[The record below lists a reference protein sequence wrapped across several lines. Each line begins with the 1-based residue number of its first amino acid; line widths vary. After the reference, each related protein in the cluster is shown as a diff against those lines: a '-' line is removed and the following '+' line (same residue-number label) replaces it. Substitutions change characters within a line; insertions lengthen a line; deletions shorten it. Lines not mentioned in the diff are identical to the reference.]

1 MRKLYTFKEIV
12 SKKKKKESGSS
23 SIAFTEWHVTK
34 IVDFSRWHSTSTME
48 IWLRY
53 LISTKIFHV
62 PKWIGIDTWPNNI
75 AKSSITSQWQSKFG
89 FAYIPSY
96 TYLYYGSSSIIHI
109 HSFSLVPLQKHKT
122 SIGDKWLPTHW
133 WAVASPPQLSHQS
146 SLLQSPNLP
155 QLLLFLVLV
164 SMPRPALPC
173 RPSGCQVSLGLH
185 TSMARHLGMY
195 KSYTHKSYK
204 LMCHR

>member
-1 MRKLYTFKEIV
+1 M
-12 SKKKKKESGSS
+12 
-23 SIAFTEWHVTK
+23 

-53 LISTKIFHV
+53 LISPGIFHV

-96 TYLYYGSSSIIHI
+96 TYLYYWLLFHNP
-109 HSFSLVPLQKHKT
+109 HSFILSLVPLQKHKT

-155 QLLLFLVLV
+155 QLPLFLVLV
-164 SMPRPALPC
+164 SMPHPALPC
-173 RPSGCQVSLGLH
+173 RRSGCQVSLGLH
-185 TSMARHLGMY
+185 TSMVRHPGTY
-195 KSYTHKSYK
+195 KSFPHKSYK
-204 LMCHR
+204 LMYHR

>member
-12 SKKKKKESGSS
+12 SIKKKRSGSS
-23 SIAFTEWHVTK
+23 SVAFTQWHVTM

-53 LISTKIFHV
+53 LISTGIFHV

-75 AKSSITSQWQSKFG
+75 AKSRITSQSQSKFG

-96 TYLYYGSSSIIHI
+96 TYLYYWFLFHNP
-109 HSFSLVPLQKHKT
+109 HSFILSLVPLQKHKT

>member
-12 SKKKKKESGSS
+12 SKKKKKKSGSS

-109 HSFSLVPLQKHKT
+109 HSFSL
-122 SIGDKWLPTHW
+122 WF
-133 WAVASPPQLSHQS
+133 LSKNTK
-146 SLLQSPNLP
+146 LQSETN
-155 QLLLFLVLV
+155 
-164 SMPRPALPC
+164 
-173 RPSGCQVSLGLH
+173 GCQHIDELWH
-185 TSMARHLGMY
+185 RHHSFPISPLFF
-195 KSYTHKSYK
+195 KVQICHSYSSF
-204 LMCHR
+204 